1 MSKIVLAR
9 VDSRLIHGQVVTKW
23 SRMSFYKAFI

>member
-9 VDSRLIHGQVVTKW
+9 VDDRLIHGQVIDCMVAVY
-23 SRMSFYKAFI
+23 RG